1 MNLYLINYKEIY
13 EQLYRLEM
21 RHLLG
26 FEPKDKYFITT
37 KDIDVN
43 ASTFFK
49 GVLSLEFSASSL
61 EELTEQ
67 VKSASISYESYKIEF
82 IKLDQDVNYE
92 TRLKAMH
99 DIGYAIDGEF
109 LKSGAKTTLRVTKLD
124 GVWYFGMYQRNSAE
138 WQNRIS
144 KPHHYSI
151 ALETR
156 LARTLVSIA
165 STYGSRLVDP
175 CCGIGTV
182 VIEAK
187 QMGYNIE
194 GYDIN
199 RKVVWYSRQNLE
211 HYKLKADTQVSDI
224 ANINQVYDV
233 AIVDLPYGKF
243 VKQDKEMQS
252 TIFEHAKKVASVVIF
267 VAMEDKQNE
276 FNHFGYQV
284 LDYCVVPKVNQFKR
298 YIYVTRGV

>member
-26 FEPKDKYFITT
+26 FEPENKYFVTEEE
-37 KDIDVN
+37 IDVN

-49 GVLSLEFSASSL
+49 GVLSLDFSAASL
-61 EELTEQ
+61 EELTER
-67 VKSASISYESYKIEF
+67 VKAAQLSFESYKIEF
-82 IKLDQDVNYE
+82 IKLDQDVNYQ

-99 DIGYAIDGEF
+99 DIGYAIEGEF
-109 LKSGAKTTLRVTKLD
+109 LKNGAKTTLRVTKLE
-124 GVWYFGMYQRNSAE
+124 GVWYFGLYQRNSAE
-138 WQNRIS
+138 WQERIS

-156 LARTLVSIA
+156 LARALVSIA
-165 STYGSRLVDP
+165 STYGTSLVDP

-187 QMGYNIE
+187 KMGHIID
-194 GYDIN
+194 GYDLN
-199 RKVVWYSRQNLE
+199 RKVVWYSRQNLI
-211 HYKLKADTQVSDI
+211 HYGLEPDTKVSDI
-224 ANINQVYDV
+224 ADIDQVYDV

-243 VKQDKEMQS
+243 VKRDKAMQT
-252 TIFEHAKKVASVVIF
+252 TIFENAKRIASVVIF
-267 VAMEDKQNE
+267 VAMEDKKEE
-276 FNHFGYQV
+276 FEQYGYQV
-284 LDYCVVPKVNQFKR
+284 IDQCLVPKENQFKR
-298 YIYVTRGV
+298 HIYVTRGV